1 MQNWRTIVLGYL
13 ALGGAV
19 VAFFVK
25 VFSGE
30 PFTLDEFL
38 VLVGLTGAGGVGL
51 AAKDSNK

>member
-1 MQNWRTIVLGYL
+1 MQNWRTSALGYL
-13 ALGGAV
+13 AIGGAV

-30 PFTLDEFL
+30 PFTIDEFL
-38 VLVGLTGAGGVGL
+38 ALLGLAGAGGVGL